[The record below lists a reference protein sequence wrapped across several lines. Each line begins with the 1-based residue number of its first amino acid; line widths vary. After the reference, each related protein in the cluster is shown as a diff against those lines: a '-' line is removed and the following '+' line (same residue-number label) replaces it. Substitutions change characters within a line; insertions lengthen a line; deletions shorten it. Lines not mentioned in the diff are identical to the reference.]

1 MKKKILQEAKKNL
14 STFEKISEF
23 IFEHPELG
31 DAEFVSSQYLA
42 QILADSNFR
51 VQTNYGHIPTAF
63 RAEIGSGPLKVG
75 FLAEYDALPGYGPNH
90 DQAAHACGHNW
101 IAATALGAAITLAL
115 FVDLKKTSL
124 VVVGTPAEE
133 TIGRKCDLVKEGCF
147 GDLSAVFQMHL
158 ASRTCLEPKIQA
170 MDSLE
175 FEFFGKASHAAA
187 APEEGI
193 NALDGVL
200 LLFQGINA
208 RRPYLGRDS
217 SIAGIITSGGSACNV
232 VPDYAACRFY
242 IRERT
247 REKVEKLNQILI
259 EIAQGAALMCG
270 AKMSYRSFEN
280 SYDELKNDQGLMEK
294 MKKNLERL
302 GIEEFVQV
310 DTLGGSSDI
319 GNVSQVVPTLY
330 VELDVQADLIC
341 FAHEEAF
348 LEYVHGKKARGTLLT
363 AIQAM
368 ALTAYD
374 FIKEKE
380 SV

>member
-1 MKKKILQEAKKNL
+1 M
-14 STFEKISEF
+14 T
-23 IFEHPELG
+23 
-31 DAEFVSSQYLA
+31 LA
-42 QILADSNFR
+42 QFIDR
-51 VQTNYGHIPTAF
+51 K
-63 RAEIGSGPLKVG
+63 KVS
-75 FLAEYDALPGYGPNH
+75 
-90 DQAAHACGHNW
+90 
-101 IAATALGAAITLAL
+101 I
-115 FVDLKKTSL
+115 
-124 VVVGTPAEE
+124 VVIGTPAEE
-133 TIGRKCDLVKEGCF
+133 TVGRKCDLVKENCF
-147 GDLSAVFQMHL
+147 HDLSAVFQMHL

-170 MDSLE
+170 MDSIE

-208 RRPYLGRDS
+208 RRPYLGQAA
-217 SIAGIITSGGSACNV
+217 SIAGIITSGGSACNI

-247 REKVEKLNQILI
+247 RKKVEELNQTII

-270 AKMSYRSFEN
+270 AKMDYHYFEN

-294 MKKNLERL
+294 MKNNLELL
-302 GIEEFVQV
+302 GIDELVQV
-310 DTLGGSSDI
+310 DKLGGSSDI

-330 VELDVQADLIC
+330 VELDIQADPIC
-341 FAHEEAF
+341 YAHEEAF
-348 LEYVHGKKARGTLLT
+348 LKYVHGKKARRTLLI
-363 AIQAM
+363 AVQAM

-380 SV
+380 SA